1 MRKILDIGWEVDC
14 MYEIIVVF
22 RDGEEL
28 KISKVS
34 DVIAKDNYYEVH
46 KNGYGMF
53 FNFDAVKYIARTFD
67 LKEGD

>member
-1 MRKILDIGWEVDC
+1 

-34 DVIAKDNYYEVH
+34 DVVVKDNYYEVH
-46 KNGYGMF
+46 KNGYRMF

>member
-1 MRKILDIGWEVDC
+1 

-28 KISKVS
+28 NISRVS
-34 DVIAKDNYYEVH
+34 DVVAKENYYEVH
-46 KNGYGMF
+46 KNGYRMF

-67 LKEGD
+67 LKRDD

>member
-1 MRKILDIGWEVDC
+1 

-22 RDGEEL
+22 RDREEL

-34 DVIAKDNYYEVH
+34 DVVVKDNYYEVH
-46 KNGYGMF
+46 KNGYKMF